1 MRLPCRRRQPVQPA
15 IYIPNFNNRGRL
27 TLLRSLREQTRTVKV
42 VVADNGS
49 TDDSQELVRK
59 DFPEVT
65 LLEMGV
71 NLGFGPALNRA
82 IAAHPG
88 DPIIVLNN
96 DLICEPDFVG
106 ALLDSA
112 TGGIE
117 MCAGI
122 LLAEGDP
129 RVIDSAG
136 VIADRTLMGF
146 DYLNGEKREVAES
159 APAPLGPT
167 GGAALYRRS
176 AFLEVGGFDE
186 RIFLYYEDL
195 DLALRLRS
203 NGARCAL
210 APRAW
215 AVHGYSQTLR
225 GGQQR
230 EVRSNRLESRLH
242 VAPLQGDETPT

>member
-1 MRLPCRRRQPVQPA
+1 MIRSSSSTTISFANPISLGP
-15 IYIPNFNNRGRL
+15 FL
-27 TLLRSLREQTRTVKV
+27 T
-42 VVADNGS
+42 A
-49 TDDSQELVRK
+49 
-59 DFPEVT
+59 
-65 LLEMGV
+65 
-71 NLGFGPALNRA
+71 
-82 IAAHPG
+82 
-88 DPIIVLNN
+88 
-96 DLICEPDFVG
+96 
-106 ALLDSA
+106 A